1 MHIFAAEWCTKHNYQ
16 VVTATRKFDW
26 QNIRHKEFLVTK
38 HRIFVADI
46 RIFERQNINYWLPT
60 QRFVSDKTQSTGC
73 RHKDLWV
80 AKHNV
85 LVADT
90 RICEWQNTIYWL
102 PTQGF
107 INYKAS
113 STGCRHKGFIY
124 YKTSSTDRRHSDYSV
139 TQHHLLIQCHVH
151 FFLLMI
157 SLSYSPSHGIK
168 YI

>member
-1 MHIFAAEWCTKHNYQ
+1 MAKLRRNANEINNAYLCRWVVHQAQLSSGHRHTEIWLTKYPTQGIFSDQTSYICRRHKNFRATKHQ
-16 VVTATRKFDW
+16 
-26 QNIRHKEFLVTK
+26 L
-38 HRIFVADI
+38 
-46 RIFERQNINYWLPT
+46 
-60 QRFVSDKTQSTGC
+60 
-73 RHKDLWV
+73 
-80 AKHNV
+80 

-90 RICEWQNTIYWL
+90 KICEWQNTIYWL

>member
-80 AKHNV
+80 TKLNL

-107 INYKAS
+107 INNKAS
-113 STGCRHKGFIY
+113 STGCRHKGFIN

-151 FFLLMI
+151 FFLRMT